1 MNIYKKSS
9 LIIIGITLLA
19 TTAQTVTNILIEAKT
34 VQSYIDCPLTLLYDD
49 KSCSQ
54 SIDIVKENVTN
65 LVITEVPEAEKAL
78 KLLPLK
84 LLPLI
89 LYKDLDDN
97 EE

>member
-9 LIIIGITLLA
+9 LLIIGITLLA

-78 KLLPLK
+78 KLLPL
-84 LLPLI
+84 I

>member
-19 TTAQTVTNILIEAKT
+19 ATAQTVTNILIEAKT